1 MRNILKRHSGT
12 HSGTPFFGSKLAQNW
27 LFLCGGENTK
37 NDYYLKNEWY
47 GRSNTAVYTDLT
59 DLCKLLLFP

>member
-1 MRNILKRHSGT
+1 MLRELMNAAGPPLLS
-12 HSGTPFFGSKLAQNW
+12 SKLAQNW

-59 DLCKLLLFP
+59 DLCKLLRFP